1 MHSHKAIEGNG
12 VEDVV
17 LSIQCWSEEL
27 VSWLLRRRRRGG
39 DAGVSE
45 RAQLV
50 RLSASTHELG
60 GVDVVYRRLNF
71 QLAALSRHMTPSVT
85 SKKLG
90 EYAFDIG
97 RPNYMLKL
105 ARLFLDWFMR
115 RNGNHRCCWH
125 IREYLNSLIN
135 HIIGDQRQ
143 AISRNVAVAMAL
155 HARLGKDAMLGM
167 LGSDIMPM
175 CIVESKPS
183 VITWRDV
190 MGRWIDE

>member
-1 MHSHKAIEGNG
+1 M
-12 VEDVV
+12 
-17 LSIQCWSEEL
+17 
-27 VSWLLRRRRRGG
+27 
-39 DAGVSE
+39 
-45 RAQLV
+45 

-97 RPNYMLKL
+97 RPNYMLQL

-115 RNGNHRCCWH
+115 RNGSHRCCWH

-135 HIIGDQRQ
+135 HITGAQRQ

-155 HARLGKDAMLGM
+155 HARLGRDAMLGM

-175 CIVESKPS
+175 CIAESKPS